1 MSVKLRNFLEE
12 FSVDESMDLVIFDF
26 EKFEGDLYDKMIDMD
41 RNYRNYCGFDKDFD
55 VKIVDFKVFYFQDK
69 VLKQNY
75 GSDNY
80 YNFRGYYG
88 KEYGEAGSE
97 RLDFSMGS
105 VGFLFRNMF
114 FFRDYIL

>member
-55 VKIVDFKVFYFQDK
+55 VKIVDFKVFYF
-69 VLKQNY
+69 
-75 GSDNY
+75 
-80 YNFRGYYG
+80 
-88 KEYGEAGSE
+88 
-97 RLDFSMGS
+97 
-105 VGFLFRNMF
+105 
-114 FFRDYIL
+114 